1 MPPAIT
7 TPGRRTSETVHRVKC
22 LALAAFAAGTLAACS
37 QEPPP
42 PRPVETEVPEEFRQ
56 AAPASAT
63 IAGASIGTPMKDRVA
78 TIGLL
83 NKRNNIAQDL
93 TMKPGETRRVGDVIV
108 AVKACERTAPW
119 EMPQETGAFV
129 QVFVQ
134 PAGNDQAAFGRVFSG
149 WLFKES
155 PSLNVV
161 EHPIYDVWVKDCAM
175 RFPGEE
181 APNGQDA
188 AAPAKPA
195 ASRTAAPA
203 PPPPPLPSPT
213 PEAANEDTA

>member
-1 MPPAIT
+1 M
-7 TPGRRTSETVHRVKC
+7 
-22 LALAAFAAGTLAACS
+22 AGTGS
-37 QEPPP
+37 
-42 PRPVETEVPEEFRQ
+42 
-56 AAPASAT
+56 
-63 IAGASIGTPMKDRVA
+63 GTPMKDRTA

-108 AVKACERTAPW
+108 ALKACERTAPW

-134 PAGNDQAAFGRVFSG
+134 PPGDDQASFGRVFSG

-181 APNGQDA
+181 GEPSDEPSR
-188 AAPAKPA
+188 PATRTPVPS
-195 ASRTAAPA
+195 AS
-203 PPPPPLPSPT
+203 PSASPTPQPTPT
-213 PEAANEDTA
+213 PEAANEDIA